1 MAIVINSNPGTY
13 YPANEDLLFT
23 VFEATKAIDPVTYP
37 DYKYICD
44 IYINSVAVASLVSY
58 PNPTN
63 YRGIFN
69 IGPVVRAYI
78 AAAFNPSSGLRPQEF
93 GSGEFYIDVQCK
105 FGEDY
110 GGTTYTN
117 VTTDSSRTYYGH
129 YNNRLIG
136 VLTNLSAKVDK
147 AATNRPVVNFI
158 ELTGEESYIPYL
170 PSTTGSITVEVK
182 SYNYSNALVATNSTT
197 FNPSTAN
204 SLQQFNAS
212 PTAINSVWAGMI
224 TDYIKYYTYKINN
237 DLFQFNLDCN
247 AIFTTYVLHFLN
259 QYGGFESF
267 AFRFV
272 SRKNIDLTRSGF
284 QKLPYSMD
292 ASGNISYKSSNGV
305 YNQQEANF
313 ATTWKEKLQ
322 LTSGMLTDDQYTW
335 LGDLVISPVV
345 YLASGAYF
353 IPVTITANTYE
364 YRKFVND
371 KLKAFEITIQYSDIL
386 NAQFR

>member
-13 YPANEDLLFT
+13 YSANEDLLFT

-63 YRGIFN
+63 YRGFFN

-136 VLTNLSAKVDK
+136 VLTNLSAKTDK
-147 AATNRPVVNFI
+147 AATNRPVVNYI
-158 ELTGEESYIPYL
+158 ELTGEEAFIPYL

-182 SYNYSNALVATNSTT
+182 SYNYSNTLVATNSTT
-197 FNPSTAN
+197 FSPSTAN

-237 DLFQFNLDCN
+237 SLFQFNIDCN

-371 KLKAFEITIQYSDIL
+371 KLKAFEITVQYGDVL
-386 NAQFR
+386 NAQYR